1 MARVVMAYTFADVD
15 SGEEIIAKVAGQGL
29 DPGDKAPY
37 KAMTGALKYALLQ
50 SFLLATGDDPE
61 DERVDARSAATN
73 PERLISGD
81 EVRELQEPHRRNRNR
96 ARTGTRL
103 LQGRLARGDDRDR
116 LSARGRIAQPQTGQ
130 TRSIRRQFMP
140 RIERLHQNT
149 PEWHRWRRQGIGASD
164 APVIMGETAFKTP
177 RTLWS
182 IKTGRMQEGSAGPA
196 ARRGRELERFA
207 RRAYERQTGIQME
220 PLCLVHEEFE
230 WMRASLDGLSFDGST
245 LLEIKCPLSLR
256 DRASAQEGRIPSQY
270 HAQLQHQLEVSGAE
284 RAHYWSFHGTDGIL
298 VEIRPDREYAK
309 RLVEAEAAFWQLVKE
324 NRWPELANEE
334 LDLSADPKWRHAA
347 LRYREVRLRLEN
359 ATSEEH
365 KLRAMLACMAT
376 ARRTYGCGVEVLK
389 SSRKGAVD
397 YSAVPELRGVNLEPY
412 RKPPVAVVKINFIE
426 PNQQ

>member
-1 MARVVMAYTFADVD
+1 
-15 SGEEIIAKVAGQGL
+15 
-29 DPGDKAPY
+29 
-37 KAMTGALKYALLQ
+37 
-50 SFLLATGDDPE
+50 
-61 DERVDARSAATN
+61 
-73 PERLISGD
+73 
-81 EVRELQEPHRRNRNR
+81 
-96 ARTGTRL
+96 
-103 LQGRLARGDDRDR
+103 
-116 LSARGRIAQPQTGQ
+116 
-130 TRSIRRQFMP
+130 MP

-149 PEWHRWRRQGIGASD
+149 PEWHRWRMQGIGASD

-196 ARRGRELERFA
+196 ARRGREMERFA
-207 RRAYERQTGIQME
+207 RHAYERQTGIQME

-230 WMRASLDGLSFDGST
+230 WRRASLDGLSFDGST
-245 LLEIKCPLSLR
+245 LVEIKCPLSLR
-256 DRASAQEGRIPSQY
+256 DRASAQEGRIPSHY

-284 RAHYWSFHGTDGIL
+284 QAHYWSFHGTDGIL
-298 VEIRPDREYAK
+298 VEIRPDKEYAK

-334 LDLSADPKWRHAA
+334 QDLGADPKWRHAA

-359 ATSEEH
+359 AASEEH
-365 KLRAMLACMAT
+365 ELRATLERMAT

-397 YSAVPELRGVNLEPY
+397 YAAVPELRGVNLEPY

-426 PNQQ
+426 PNQP

>member
-1 MARVVMAYTFADVD
+1 
-15 SGEEIIAKVAGQGL
+15 
-29 DPGDKAPY
+29 
-37 KAMTGALKYALLQ
+37 
-50 SFLLATGDDPE
+50 
-61 DERVDARSAATN
+61 
-73 PERLISGD
+73 
-81 EVRELQEPHRRNRNR
+81 
-96 ARTGTRL
+96 
-103 LQGRLARGDDRDR
+103 
-116 LSARGRIAQPQTGQ
+116 
-130 TRSIRRQFMP
+130 MP

-149 PEWHRWRRQGIGASD
+149 PEWHRWRIQGIGASD

-182 IKTGRMQEGSAGPA
+182 IKTGRTGEGSAGPA

-207 RRAYERQTGIQME
+207 RHAYERQTGIQME

-245 LLEIKCPLSLR
+245 LLEIKCPLSLQ
-256 DRASAQEGRIPSQY
+256 DRTSALQGRIPSQY

-284 RAHYWSFHGTDGIL
+284 EAHYWSFHGKDGIL

-309 RLVEAEAAFWQLVKE
+309 RLVEAEVAFWQLVKE

-334 LDLSADPKWRHAA
+334 IDLSADPKWRHAA

-359 ATSEEH
+359 AASEEH
-365 KLRAMLACMAT
+365 KLRATLAYMAT

-412 RKPPVAVVKINFIE
+412 RKAPVAVVKINFIE
-426 PNQQ
+426 PN

>member
-1 MARVVMAYTFADVD
+1 
-15 SGEEIIAKVAGQGL
+15 
-29 DPGDKAPY
+29 
-37 KAMTGALKYALLQ
+37 
-50 SFLLATGDDPE
+50 
-61 DERVDARSAATN
+61 
-73 PERLISGD
+73 
-81 EVRELQEPHRRNRNR
+81 
-96 ARTGTRL
+96 
-103 LQGRLARGDDRDR
+103 
-116 LSARGRIAQPQTGQ
+116 
-130 TRSIRRQFMP
+130 MP

-149 PEWHRWRRQGIGASD
+149 PQWHRWRMQGIGASD
-164 APVIMGETAFKTP
+164 APVIMGETPFKTP

-182 IKTGRMQEGSAGPA
+182 IKTGRRQEEPAGPA
-196 ARRGRELERFA
+196 ARRGHELERFA

-220 PLCLVHEEFE
+220 PLCLVHQEFE

-284 RAHYWSFHGTDGIL
+284 QAHYWSFHGTDGIL
-298 VEIRPDREYAK
+298 IEIRPDREYAK

-334 LDLSADPKWRHAA
+334 LDLSADPEWRQAA
-347 LRYREVRLRLEN
+347 LRYREVRLRLES
-359 ATSEEH
+359 AAFEEH
-365 KLRAMLACMAT
+365 NLRATLTRMAT

-389 SSRKGAVD
+389 SSRRGAVD

-426 PNQQ
+426 PNRQ